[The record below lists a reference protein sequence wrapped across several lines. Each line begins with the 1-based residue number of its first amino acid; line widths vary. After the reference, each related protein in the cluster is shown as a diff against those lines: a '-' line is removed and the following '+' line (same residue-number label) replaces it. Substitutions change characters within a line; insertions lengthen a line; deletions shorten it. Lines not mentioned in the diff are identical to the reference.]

1 MTQLPEEMLNQI
13 FSYCQSPTNK
23 IMKEFIQHVMSYG
36 ELVISD
42 PKLCVMLCQMLCI
55 LEMNQTY
62 GFIQYNNMRFQIAY
76 YYKCNRCKRYLTTDE
91 YRYKDGLCKSCK
103 ILNILFNN
111 I

>member
-1 MTQLPEEMLNQI
+1 MIQLPEEMLNQI
-13 FSYCQSPTNK
+13 FSYCQSPTNQ
-23 IMKEFIQHVMSYG
+23 IMKENIQHITSIHKTKVDY
-36 ELVISD
+36 LN
-42 PKLCVMLCQMLCI
+42 KMLCI
-55 LEMNQTY
+55 LEMNQAY

-76 YYKCNRCKRYLTTDE
+76 YYKCNLCKRYLTTDE